1 MTAIT
6 ADPVAVENFDILAW
20 LVVGFTDS
28 NSLDSLYGVKKQNKI
43 LIYRNVFF
51 KS

>member
-1 MTAIT
+1 MTALT
-6 ADPVAVENFDILAW
+6 ADPVTIENFDILAW
-20 LVVGFTDS
+20 LVVRFTDS
-28 NSLDSLYGVKKQNKI
+28 DSLDSLYGVKKQSKI